1 MKNYFIEL
9 YQFYK
14 CPTDERI
21 EDYSFKKNF
30 KYILFTSL
38 VDFIVLLL
46 IFPILYYLLKNNL
59 VPEDFENI
67 SYKDNQIVSAIIV
80 ISVLVP
86 FIEELIFRLPLRY
99 NKFYKL
105 LITRK
110 SWNYIFKILVYTVP
124 FVFGL
129 VHLSN
134 YGNITLSLLKIAPIL
149 VGSQIIGGYLYTFL
163 RVRFNFISALISHC
177 LWNFLLSL
185 YPLVAAVFE
194 KPYTVKTDKYE
205 VQIIY
210 SEYND
215 LDKQKLI
222 IDSSGNKLFKVES
235 NQFSINHLVDS
246 LTGEKRKKTDFIID
260 LKLESKKGI
269 TKEEF
274 VDIINKYDME
284 NK

>member
-14 CPTDERI
+14 YPTDERI
-21 EDYSFKKNF
+21 EGYSLKKNI
-30 KYILFTSL
+30 KYILYTSL
-38 VDFIVLLL
+38 VDFIAFLL
-46 IFPILYYLLKNNL
+46 IFPLLYYLLKNNL
-59 VPEDFENI
+59 VPEDYENI
-67 SYKDNQIVSAIIV
+67 IYKDNQIVSAIIV

-86 FIEELIFRLPLRY
+86 LIEEMIFRLPLRY

-105 LITRK
+105 FITRE
-110 SWNYIFKILVYTVP
+110 SWNYIFKILVYTIP
-124 FVFGL
+124 FLFGF

-149 VGSQIIGGYLYTFL
+149 VGTQIIGGYLYTFL
-163 RVRFNFISALISHC
+163 RVRFNFISALIPHC

-194 KPYTVKTDKYE
+194 KPYTDKTDKYE

-215 LDKQKLI
+215 LNKQKLS
-222 IDSSGNKLFKVES
+222 IDSSGNRIFRIES
-235 NQFSINHLVDS
+235 NQYSINHLLDS
-246 LTGEKRKKTDFIID
+246 LTNEKRKKTDLIID
-260 LKLESKKGI
+260 LKLESKNGI

-274 VDIINKYDME
+274 IHIINKYDIE
-284 NK
+284 NR